1 MMFQKVLVANRG
13 EIALRVLRT
22 CRDLGLRTVSVF
34 SDADA
39 DAPHV
44 RYANEAVR
52 LGPASAGESYLDID
66 RVLAAAQS
74 VGADAIHPGYGF
86 LAENAEFAQRV
97 ADAGI
102 TFIGPR
108 PDTIRSMGDKA
119 SARDLLVARGVP
131 VVPGYSGEDQSD
143 ARFVAAADEIGYPVL
158 VKAVAGGG
166 GKGMSVV
173 TAAEALPEALAR
185 ARRVAAGAFGN
196 GNLLLEAYIT
206 APRHIEVQ
214 ILGDAHGRV
223 LHCFERECSVQ
234 RRFQKIIEEAPSA
247 AVDAEMRAKLCEAAV
262 TAGEALGYLG
272 AGTVEFIAD
281 QNGAFYFLE
290 VNTRLQVEH
299 PVTEMITGLDLVAWQ
314 VRVARGEPLPAQGAI
329 ERRGHAVECRI
340 YAEDPAN
347 DFLPSTG
354 LVLDWTP
361 PCGDHIRVDS
371 GVETG
376 SDVGIH
382 YDPMLAKVITW
393 GEDRAEATQRMI
405 GALGDLSV
413 IGPTTNRAFLVD
425 VLRHPA
431 YGEGALSTGFLAEHF
446 SEWAL
451 IVEPDA
457 ALRRVIA
464 VALHEATRR
473 GASRPVLP
481 GVRPGWRN
489 NRGAPIAADWTVDG
503 AEALISVAYVR
514 RGDNVFTVT
523 VGDRSF
529 HAAVLQWSDDH
540 VVLELGDPGGDHPVR
555 RRFRLIADGTARHVV
570 DLDGVS
576 KCVEAPRFPF
586 TESEEE
592 GAGCVAPM
600 PGRVVSILVAEG
612 DRVEKGTPM
621 VILEAMKMEQS
632 LTAAGPG
639 TVASVRC
646 AEGDLIEAGAV
657 LVDVEADDD

>member
-1 MMFQKVLVANRG
+1 MFQKVLVANRG

-22 CRDLGLRTVSVF
+22 CRTLGLRTVAVF

-39 DAPHV
+39 GAPHV
-44 RYANEAVR
+44 RFADEAVR
-52 LGPASAGESYLDID
+52 LGPAPAAESYLDVD
-66 RVLAAAQS
+66 RVLAAAKA

-86 LAENAEFAQRV
+86 LAENAAFAERV
-97 ADAGI
+97 AEAGI
-102 TFIGPR
+102 VFIGPR
-108 PDTIRSMGDKA
+108 PETIQAMGDKA
-119 SARDLLVARGVP
+119 SARDLLEARGVP

-143 ARFVAAADEIGYPVL
+143 ERFVAAAAEIGYPVL

-173 TAAEALPEALAR
+173 SSAEELPDALAR
-185 ARRVAAGAFGN
+185 ARRLAAGAFGN
-196 GNLLLEAYIT
+196 DNLLVEAYIT

-223 LHCFERECSVQ
+223 LHCFERECSIQ
-234 RRFQKIIEEAPSA
+234 RRFQKIIEEAPSP
-247 AVDAEMRAKLCEAAV
+247 AVDEEMRERLCQAAV

-281 QNGAFYFLE
+281 QKGAFYFLE

-299 PVTEMITGLDLVAWQ
+299 PVTEMITGLDLVTWQ
-314 VRVARGEPLPAQGAI
+314 VRVARGEALPAQDEI
-329 ERRGHAVECRI
+329 QRKGHAVECRI

-354 LVLDWTP
+354 RVLDWTP
-361 PCGDHIRVDS
+361 PQGPHVRVDS

-393 GEDRAEATQRMI
+393 GEDRAQANQRMI

-413 IGPTTNRAFLVD
+413 IGPTTNRAFLID
-425 VLRHPA
+425 VLRHPTYA
-431 YGEGALSTGFLAEHF
+431 EGALSTGFLAEF
-446 SEWAL
+446 FPDWAHGVTPA
-451 IVEPDA
+451 IA
-457 ALRRVIA
+457 QRRVIA
-464 VALHEATRR
+464 AAVHGATMR
-473 GASRPVLP
+473 GASRAILP
-481 GVRPGWRN
+481 GMRPGWRN
-489 NRGAPIAADWTVDG
+489 NRGEPMAAEWTVDG
-503 AEALISVAYVR
+503 AETPLSVAYTR
-514 RGDNVFTVT
+514 RGDGAFTINV
-523 VGDRSF
+523 DDAQF
-529 HAAVLQWSDDH
+529 HANVIAHTDDALT
-540 VVLELGDPGGDHPVR
+540 LELGDVDGDHPVR
-555 RRFRLIADGTARHVV
+555 RRFRLVADGAAYHVV

-576 KCVEAPRFPF
+576 KCAEAPRFPI

-592 GAGCVAPM
+592 GAGCIAPM
-600 PGRVVSILVAEG
+600 PGRVVSIMVSEG
-612 DRVEKGTPM
+612 DRVEKGTPL

-632 LTAAGPG
+632 LTAGGPG
-639 TVASVRC
+639 TVASIRC
-646 AEGDLIEAGAV
+646 AEGDLIEAGTL